1 MKKTLFSK
9 RPIATDFSLLILRLV
24 FGIGM
29 ITHGWPKFQKVLSGN
44 FKFGDPIGL
53 GPEVSLIL
61 AVFAEFICSILVII
75 GLGTRLATIPLM
87 TTMSVVFFI
96 VHADDGFGTKEKA
109 FLFLGAFLV
118 LFLTGPGK
126 YSIDDKL

>member
-9 RPIATDFSLLILRLV
+9 RPIAMNLSILVLRLV
-24 FGIGM
+24 FGISM
-29 ITHGWPKFQKVLSGN
+29 ITHGWPKFQKAISGN

-53 GPEVSLIL
+53 GPEISLIL

-75 GLGTRLATIPLM
+75 GLGTRMATIPLM
-87 TTMSVVFFI
+87 TTMSVAFFI
-96 VHADDGFGTKEKA
+96 VHGDDGFGSKEKSL
-109 FLFLGAFLV
+109 LFLGAFLV
-118 LFLTGPGK
+118 LFLSGPGK

>member
-9 RPIATDFSLLILRLV
+9 RPIAMDFSILVLRLV
-24 FGIGM
+24 FGIAM
-29 ITHGWPKFQKVLSGN
+29 ITHGWPKFQKAISGN

-53 GPEVSLIL
+53 GPEISLIL
-61 AVFAEFICSILVII
+61 TVFAEFICSILVII

-96 VHADDGFGTKEKA
+96 VHADDGFGAKEKA
-109 FLFLGAFLV
+109 LLFLGAFLV